1 MKQENKV
8 RSAVNELMEELKT
21 SMEETEQNSG
31 SLDTIA
37 QLNATTSVALQSL
50 QTIQL
55 ARLADTMEDIHER
68 LIDITKNLQQ
78 LR

>member
-1 MKQENKV
+1 MKQKNKV
-8 RSAVNELMEELKT
+8 RTTVNELMEELRT

-31 SLDTIA
+31 SLDSIA
-37 QLNATTSVALQSL
+37 QLNATTSVALQSM